1 MIDFYTAG
9 TGNGRRPALMLEE
22 CGLAYTPHTI
32 DLAKGEGRSPEFLK
46 INPVG
51 AIPAIVDHDGPGGQ
65 TVTLAQSGAI
75 LLYLADKTGKFLPA
89 DPVQRAAHLQWLMY
103 ALTDVAPTS
112 SAVFYASKL
121 DDKTAQGAFEDRLIG
136 QLGHADKRLG
146 AVEYLA
152 GEYGVADMALYPVY
166 DSRKALIEA
175 KGAGLGNLK
184 RWAESVGSRPAIK
197 RGMAVA

>member
-22 CGLAYTPHTI
+22 CGLAYTAHKL

-51 AIPAIVDHDGPGGQ
+51 AIPAIVDPDGPGGQ

-75 LLYLADKTGKFLPA
+75 LLYLADKTGMFLPA
-89 DPVQRAAHLQWLMY
+89 DPVRRAAHLQWLMY

-112 SAVFYASKL
+112 SAIFYASKL
-121 DDKTAQGAFEDRLIG
+121 DEKTAQGAFEDRLIG

-152 GEYGVADMALYPVY
+152 GEYGVADMALYPVV
-166 DSRKALIEA
+166 DGRRALIEK
-175 KGAGLGNLK
+175 KGGIANLL
-184 RWAESVGSRPAIK
+184 RWAEAVGGRPAVK